1 MVQQSILR
9 HPLAVRLLHNMDKRI
24 TIIEDNPRI
33 REGFA
38 VVIDSTPGFKVSG
51 QYMTCEEALG
61 NLVIDRPDL
70 VLMDIDLP
78 GMDGIEGTVRIKKQ
92 LPGCIVLIITVLEDS
107 DKVFRSL
114 CAGAGGYIVKNS
126 DTDDIIKCI
135 TEALNGGAPMSLRIA
150 KMVVQSFTR
159 SNDSPLS
166 DREQEVL
173 RGIAEGKSYSKIALD
188 LFISKE
194 TVRSHIKNIYQ
205 KLAVNSKSE
214 ALKVAGDKRWLS

>member
-1 MVQQSILR
+1 MEKI
-9 HPLAVRLLHNMDKRI
+9 I

-38 VVIDSTPGFKVSG
+38 ALISGTPGYRVAA
-51 QYMTCEEALG
+51 QYGNCEQALK
-61 NLVIDRPDL
+61 NLENDAPDL

-78 GMDGIEGTVRIKKQ
+78 GLDGIEGTARIKKQ
-92 LPGCIVLIITVLEDS
+92 LPGCIVLIITVIEDS

-126 DTDDIIKCI
+126 DADQILQNMA
-135 TEALNGGAPMSLRIA
+135 EAFAGGAPMSLHIA
-150 KMVVQSFTR
+150 KMVVHSFAR
-159 SNDSPLS
+159 QLDSPLS
-166 DREQEVL
+166 ERETDVL
-173 RGIAEGKSYSKIALD
+173 KGIAEGKSYTRIALD

-205 KLAVNSKSE
+205 KLAVNSKAE
-214 ALKVAGDKRWLS
+214 ALRVAGGNRWLR

>member
-1 MVQQSILR
+1 MK
-9 HPLAVRLLHNMDKRI
+9 KRV
-24 TIIEDNPRI
+24 TIIEDNSKI

-38 VVIDSTPGFKVSG
+38 SVIANTEGYLLAG
-51 QYMTCEEALG
+51 QYGTCEAALK
-61 NLVIDRPDL
+61 NLSADAPDL

-78 GMDGIEGTVRIKKQ
+78 GMDGIEGTARIKKHR
-92 LPGCIVLIITVLEDS
+92 PDCIILIITVIEDS

-126 DTDDIIKCI
+126 DADWIVQSMA
-135 TEALNGGAPMSLRIA
+135 EAFAGGAPMSLNIA

-159 SNDSPLS
+159 RHESPLS
-166 DREQEVL
+166 ERETSVL
-173 RGIAEGKSYSKIALD
+173 QGIAEGKSYTKIALD

-205 KLAVNSKSE
+205 KLAVNSKAE
-214 ALKVAGDKRWLS
+214 ALKVAGNNRWIR